1 MFSKLSSVAN
11 STILEDW
18 ANTIITTA
26 YFKKLRITKHQ
37 HRGMIPAA
45 NGVDVDCLEGDEKE
59 SRVYKVVLTGGLF
72 N

>member
-1 MFSKLSSVAN
+1 
-11 STILEDW
+11 
-18 ANTIITTA
+18 
-26 YFKKLRITKHQ
+26 
-37 HRGMIPAA
+37 MIPAA